1 MAELIHNKI
10 TISFPDGDGNG
21 NPITPITEENIVS
34 ESMRVRQSIC
44 DGDSIRFGG
53 CIASEFRID
62 LMDTEDRQFS
72 QSLAGKWISVK
83 IAQLYASDTV
93 LYPRA
98 YLSPSGTLYPGR
110 VNQTNDFYVFS
121 GFIESAKRSATDKN
135 VRNIIA
141 YDVFA
146 KMYEWDATDYLMTI
160 LKDENS
166 RVDLF
171 TIYNKCLVNNGHY
184 SIPIVSAGA
193 SERDNNLYKQISG
206 STKTVGSFEPQNMD
220 WRDTPQKISYG
231 ELLRCVCEIVG
242 AFGFIVPD
250 EGKGKFEMRNLT
262 PGTGF
267 QYDFYESLVVEE
279 YQASGYTKIEL
290 PVRLTTNR
298 EHKTQGFLLLSAEGT
313 SNVPKTYDITQN
325 VLAWRY
331 LGSGQSGYVIDVD
344 SYYNSI
350 VGDCFAL
357 NGTGAKYTRP
367 TPLKAKVE
375 ANLNIKP
382 AAPVT
387 IMVNRTNPDGSYVV
401 ENGVIQKEEVHSYV
415 FTRTLTGIQ
424 ALTDEIEMKGMM

>member
-1 MAELIHNKI
+1 
-10 TISFPDGDGNG
+10 
-21 NPITPITEENIVS
+21 
-34 ESMRVRQSIC
+34 
-44 DGDSIRFGG
+44 
-53 CIASEFRID
+53 
-62 LMDTEDRQFS
+62 
-72 QSLAGKWISVK
+72 
-83 IAQLYASDTV
+83 
-93 LYPRA
+93 
-98 YLSPSGTLYPGR
+98 
-110 VNQTNDFYVFS
+110 
-121 GFIESAKRSATDKN
+121 
-135 VRNIIA
+135 
-141 YDVFA
+141 
-146 KMYEWDATDYLMTI
+146 
-160 LKDENS
+160 
-166 RVDLF
+166 
-171 TIYNKCLVNNGHY
+171 
-184 SIPIVSAGA
+184 
-193 SERDNNLYKQISG
+193 
-206 STKTVGSFEPQNMD
+206 
-220 WRDTPQKISYG
+220 
-231 ELLRCVCEIVG
+231 
-242 AFGFIVPD
+242 
-250 EGKGKFEMRNLT
+250 MRNLT

-298 EHKTQGFLLLSAEGT
+298 EHKMQGFSLLSAEGT
-313 SNVPKTYDITQN
+313 SNVPKTYDITEN

>member
-135 VRNIIA
+135 MRNIIA

-171 TIYNKCLVNNGHY
+171 TIYNKCLNFY
-184 SIPIVSAGA
+184 SRG
-193 SERDNNLYKQISG
+193 
-206 STKTVGSFEPQNMD
+206 
-220 WRDTPQKISYG
+220 
-231 ELLRCVCEIVG
+231 
-242 AFGFIVPD
+242 
-250 EGKGKFEMRNLT
+250 
-262 PGTGF
+262 
-267 QYDFYESLVVEE
+267 
-279 YQASGYTKIEL
+279 
-290 PVRLTTNR
+290 
-298 EHKTQGFLLLSAEGT
+298 
-313 SNVPKTYDITQN
+313 
-325 VLAWRY
+325 
-331 LGSGQSGYVIDVD
+331 
-344 SYYNSI
+344 
-350 VGDCFAL
+350 
-357 NGTGAKYTRP
+357 
-367 TPLKAKVE
+367 
-375 ANLNIKP
+375 
-382 AAPVT
+382 
-387 IMVNRTNPDGSYVV
+387 
-401 ENGVIQKEEVHSYV
+401 
-415 FTRTLTGIQ
+415 
-424 ALTDEIEMKGMM
+424 